1 MAALTPLQ
9 EKLGEVWGLA
19 QAARTVAGTV
29 QGMVDDRALG
39 GTLDRMRAEAEETAS
54 RCEQVAGGLEGRKTA
69 VGEKAREARRKALEM
84 SKIYLEGEEEGLSG
98 LEFLVM
104 AEAGEVGHWRI
115 LGELSNRAGYRPI
128 VELVEF
134 ALPIQERHFQQA
146 CDGALSLASQTDP
159 ESEES

>member
-19 QAARTVAGTV
+19 QAPRTVAGTV

-69 VGEKAREARRKALEM
+69 GGEKAREARRKAREM

-104 AEAGEVGHWRI
+104 AEAGE
-115 LGELSNRAGYRPI
+115 
-128 VELVEF
+128 
-134 ALPIQERHFQQA
+134 
-146 CDGALSLASQTDP
+146 
-159 ESEES
+159 